1 MSRPALGVATLDPET
16 VRGDFPLLATGPDG
30 RPAVVY
36 LDSAATSQ
44 TPEQVLAAMDAYYRE
59 ARANVHRGVYA
70 LSVDATGRYEDAR
83 EAVARFVGA
92 APADIVFTRN
102 ATEAINLVAWAWGL
116 RELRAGDEI
125 LVTQMEHHSNLVP
138 WQLVAAATGA
148 TVRYAPV
155 TDEGEIDRE
164 ALSAMMGPRT
174 RMLAVVHVSNALG
187 TINPVAELAEEAH
200 RHGALCLVDGAQS
213 VPHMPVDLGALG
225 CDLLAF
231 TGHKMLGPTGIGVL
245 AARPGLLETIEPF
258 MGGGE
263 MIADVTVDGSTWRE
277 PPWRF
282 EAGTPAIAEAIG
294 LGAAV
299 EYLERIG
306 MAEVR
311 AHEQRLTRSL
321 LDALAAVPGLRVLG
335 PLDAERRGGAV
346 SFVLDDVHP
355 HDLAQLLD
363 ARGICVRAGHHCT
376 RPLMRRFG
384 VPATARASMGIYNR
398 VQDVSALI
406 DGIEA
411 TRSYFGG
418 QG

>member
-1 MSRPALGVATLDPET
+1 M
-16 VRGDFPLLATGPDG
+16 
-30 RPAVVY
+30 
-36 LDSAATSQ
+36 
-44 TPEQVLAAMDAYYRE
+44 
-59 ARANVHRGVYA
+59 
-70 LSVDATGRYEDAR
+70 
-83 EAVARFVGA
+83 
-92 APADIVFTRN
+92 
-102 ATEAINLVAWAWGL
+102 
-116 RELRAGDEI
+116 
-125 LVTQMEHHSNLVP
+125 
-138 WQLVAAATGA
+138 
-148 TVRYAPV
+148 
-155 TDEGEIDRE
+155 TDEGEIDRD
-164 ALSAMMGPRT
+164 ALSALMGPRT

-187 TINPVAELAEEAH
+187 TVNPVAELAEEAH

-213 VPHMPVDLGALG
+213 VPHMPVDLAELG

-263 MIADVTVDGSTWRE
+263 MIADVTTDGSTWRE

-299 EYLERIG
+299 EYLEAIG

-311 AHEQRLTRSL
+311 AHERRLTASL

-335 PLDAERRGGAV
+335 PLDADRRGGAV

-363 ARGICVRAGHHCT
+363 AHGICVRAGHHCT

-398 VQDVSALI
+398 DQDVAALVA
-406 DGIEA
+406 GIEA
-411 TRSYFGG
+411 TRAYFDG

>member
-1 MSRPALGVATLDPET
+1 MSRPALGVTALDPEA
-16 VRGDFPLLATGPDG
+16 VRGDFPLLADGAHG
-30 RPAVVY
+30 RPPVVY

-44 TPEQVLAAMDAYYRE
+44 TPEPVLAAMDAYYRE
-59 ARANVHRGVYA
+59 ARANVHRGVYR
-70 LSVDATGRYEDAR
+70 LSVDATDRYEGAR
-83 EAVARFVGA
+83 GTVARFVGA
-92 APADIVFTRN
+92 APADVVFTRN
-102 ATEAINLVAWAWGL
+102 ATEAINLVAWAWGM
-116 RELRAGDEI
+116 RELGPGDEI
-125 LVTQMEHHSNLVP
+125 VLTEMEHHSNMVP
-138 WQLVAAATGA
+138 WQLVATATGA

-155 TDEGEIDRE
+155 TDEGEIDRD
-164 ALSAMMGPRT
+164 ALSALMGPRT

-187 TINPVAELAEEAH
+187 TVNPVAELAEEAH

-213 VPHMPVDLGALG
+213 VPHMPVDLAELG

-263 MIADVTVDGSTWRE
+263 MIADVTTDGSTWRE

-299 EYLERIG
+299 EYLEAIG

-311 AHEQRLTRSL
+311 AHERRLTASL

-335 PLDAERRGGAV
+335 PLDADRRGGAV

-355 HDLAQLLD
+355 HDLAHLLD
-363 ARGICVRAGHHCT
+363 AHGICVRAGHHCT

-398 VQDVSALI
+398 DQDVAALVA
-406 DGIEA
+406 GIEA
-411 TRSYFGG
+411 TRAYFDGRG
-418 QG
+418 